1 MSKDMSNTERF
12 KHFANLRLK
21 NTLVSLQRLSCL
33 CNKRSYEYSEKDI
46 DKIINILEEEVSLC
60 KMKLKS
66 QIDHKDY
73 FK

>member
-12 KHFANLRLK
+12 KHFANLRLN